1 MRQFVYDCWEAI
13 MNHKNNPLRHI
24 PDLQVRHMVMQ
35 ILAFMWSSIFAVMIA
50 NSAFAF
56 GLSAAIHVT
65 LIVAVVV
72 TVGTFKAAESNPHSF
87 DFIKGKKK

>member
-1 MRQFVYDCWEAI
+1 
-13 MNHKNNPLRHI
+13 
-24 PDLQVRHMVMQ
+24 
-35 ILAFMWSSIFAVMIA
+35 MIA